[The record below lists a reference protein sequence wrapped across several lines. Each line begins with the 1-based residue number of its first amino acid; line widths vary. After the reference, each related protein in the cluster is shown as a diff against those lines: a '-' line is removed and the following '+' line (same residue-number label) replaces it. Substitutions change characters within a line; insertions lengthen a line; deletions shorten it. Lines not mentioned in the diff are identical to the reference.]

1 MSNSWGV
8 SLKKTW
14 LNEKRSAEEQR
25 QSSIKVLASENTSK
39 INEYGER
46 QGSLASD
53 AMAGQQGRLPLDK
66 VEKKSPE
73 KIKSIV
79 VDIKNIE
86 KLETLESI
94 IRDIN

>member
-25 QSSIKVLASENTSK
+25 QSSIKVLAWENTSK

-53 AMAGQQGRLPLDK
+53 AMAGQQGRLPGQGGK
-66 VEKKSPE
+66 RKSRRHR
-73 KIKSIV
+73 KTSRKHR
-79 VDIKNIE
+79 KNR
-86 KLETLESI
+86 KT
-94 IRDIN
+94 RRHRRRH

>member
-25 QSSIKVLASENTSK
+25 QSSIKVLAWENTSK

-53 AMAGQQGRLPLDK
+53 AMAGQQGRLSGQGGK
-66 VEKKSPE
+66 KKSR
-73 KIKSIV
+73 KNKKYSRRHKKHRKTRKSR
-79 VDIKNIE
+79 KHY
-86 KLETLESI
+86 K
-94 IRDIN
+94 RH